1 MFLNYFKFIIRFLFK
16 IFGST
21 FFKGKM
27 NEIEINDIRS
37 DKDFKGI
44 TFSEF
49 KKTDVKKE
57 LIKNLYN
64 AKIEPACYW
73 SAEMICAGHYADLWD
88 SIIGFY
94 TKHIHI
100 GNPKLITYLELR
112 INNFKEIVSNGYR
125 DQEIRLRNNEKMR
138 KLFCEVMC
146 VLCEARK
153 KHCYAEVKVKK
164 EDFDLTQMTER
175 FKAPNVKYAEEIFMK
190 EDPKE
195 LFIAANELAYNLTEE
210 GKNSV
215 SACYWM
221 EWIIEFETICKQ
233 KKEKF
238 KCERREFAKVE
249 SKCQMDIVWI
259 IWDIFLSEAKKR
271 SNLVQ
276 RIVNSALNIFSLRYR
291 TGCHKKR
298 RLLMYFVIEV
308 FTEPYA
314 LEEEIVKDKEK
325 ILTIVKNIN
334 KIYKQI
340 KKNEHSPGTDYLYQ
354 NMKATNLEKTIA
366 KLETMN
372 NLGAEYI
379 PRID

>member
-1 MFLNYFKFIIRFLFK
+1 
-16 IFGST
+16 
-21 FFKGKM
+21 M
-27 NEIEINDIRS
+27 NDMEINDIRQQ
-37 DKDFKGI
+37 KDFKGI

-57 LIKNLYN
+57 IIKNLYN

-73 SAEMICAGHYADLWD
+73 SAEMICAGHYSDLWD
-88 SIIGFY
+88 TIIEFY

-100 GNPKLITYLELR
+100 GNPKLIIYLDLR
-112 INNFKEIVSNGYR
+112 MNHFKEIVDNGYR
-125 DQEIRLRNNEKMR
+125 DQELRLRNNEKMR
-138 KLFCEVMC
+138 KLFCEIMC
-146 VLCEARK
+146 ILCEARK
-153 KHCYAEVKVKK
+153 KHSYSEVKVKK

-175 FKAPNVKYAEEIFMK
+175 FKAPNVTYADEVFLP

-195 LFIAANELAYNLTEE
+195 LFIAANEFAYNITDE

-221 EWIIEFETICKQ
+221 EWIIEFETICKH

-238 KCERREFAKVE
+238 QCERRTFTKVE
-249 SKCQMDIVWI
+249 AKCQMDIVWI
-259 IWDIFLSEAKKR
+259 IWDIFLTESKKR
-271 SNLVQ
+271 SSLVQ
-276 RIVNSALNIFSLRYR
+276 RIVNSALQIFCLKYR
-291 TGCHKKR
+291 SGCHKKR

-308 FTEPYA
+308 FTEPYSMD
-314 LEEEIVKDKEK
+314 EEIVRDKSK
-325 ILTIVKNIN
+325 ISVITQNIN

-372 NLGAEYI
+372 SLGAEYI
-379 PRID
+379 PRIN

>member
-1 MFLNYFKFIIRFLFK
+1 MTIPFLKVE
-16 IFGST
+16 
-21 FFKGKM
+21 M
-27 NEIEINDIRS
+27 NEIEINDIREQ
-37 DKDFKGI
+37 KEFKGI

-57 LIKNLYN
+57 LIKNIYN
-64 AKIEPACYW
+64 SKIESACYW

-88 SIIGFY
+88 AIIGFY

-100 GNPKLITYLELR
+100 GNPKLISYLELR
-112 INNFKEIVSNGYR
+112 INNFKDIVSNGYR
-125 DQEIRLRNNEKMR
+125 DQELRLRNNEKMR

-146 VLCEARK
+146 VLCGARK
-153 KHCYAEVKVKK
+153 KHCYAELTVKK
-164 EDFDLTQMTER
+164 EEFDLTQMTER
-175 FKAPNVKYAEEIFMK
+175 FKAPTVKYVEEIFMK

-195 LFIAANELAYNLTEE
+195 LFIAANELAYNLTDE

-238 KCERREFAKVE
+238 KCDRRGFVNVE

-259 IWDIFLSEAKKR
+259 IWDIFLLEAKKR
-271 SNLVQ
+271 NTLVQ
-276 RIVNSALNIFSLRYR
+276 RIINSALNIFCLRYR
-291 TGCHKKR
+291 SGCHKKR

-308 FTEPYA
+308 FTEPYS
-314 LEEEIVKDKEK
+314 LEEEIVRDKSK
-325 ILTIVKNIN
+325 IITITQSIN

-340 KKNEHSPGTDYLYQ
+340 KKNEHSPGTDYLYK
-354 NMKATNLEKTIA
+354 NLNLTNLEKTIA